1 MDIHKFVVLAGS
13 RILVRDKDE
22 ESVLF
27 LCDDVEVQSTK
38 HIKVRCTDAADKT
51 PEEDIRG

>member
-38 HIKVRCTDAADKT
+38 HIKVRCTDDADKK
-51 PEEDIRG
+51 PEEDIQG